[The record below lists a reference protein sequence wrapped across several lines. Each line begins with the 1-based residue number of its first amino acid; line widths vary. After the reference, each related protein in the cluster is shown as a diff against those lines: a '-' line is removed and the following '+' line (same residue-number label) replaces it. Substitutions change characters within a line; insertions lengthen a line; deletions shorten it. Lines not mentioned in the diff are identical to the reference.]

1 MDTQQDLA
9 ETGTNSQ
16 QDIGINMNKTTNK
29 VADYDSILFAEN
41 IKPQILIENVTT
53 RPPLPRP
60 SHDTQGPTSSKL
72 SGNVSNENCI
82 KSIETS
88 QLKMPKAYSSKKG
101 VTKERVIDSRGR
113 RSPFN
118 SVKDKNNAKPPAMP
132 RGKYK
137 IDDFFS

>member
-41 IKPQILIENVTT
+41 IKPQI
-53 RPPLPRP
+53 RP